1 MLAVPG
7 RHRSFALLACMLAMQ
22 VLLLAVQ
29 IHRDQGAGRVRL
41 IRVWAAG
48 IVMPFEKAGNWSIS
62 KVRGVWSG
70 YVGLVHAQ
78 RENQQLKNDIDAL
91 RMRNAELE
99 SQAADA
105 QRLAALLGFRDAHPE
120 APMIAARVIASSAD
134 TSSRACYINR
144 GSRDGIRRNMAVIT
158 PDGVVGKVIEV
169 FGSTSQILLVTDRE
183 SGVGALFSVSRTMGI
198 VGGASDPLLTM
209 KYVSNDE
216 PVKVGDQVV
225 TSGQD
230 QIFPKDLPVG
240 IVAEATPGTP
250 PFKQIRLKPAAR
262 LDRLEEVLVLLTRQE
277 LNTKPASA
285 EKETEPGAAPVPA
298 PAAVKK

>member
-1 MLAVPG
+1 MLTVPG
-7 RHRSFALLACMLAMQ
+7 RHRSFTLLACVLVAQ

-29 IHRDQGAGRVRL
+29 IRRDQGQGRVRL
-41 IRVWAAG
+41 IRVWATG
-48 IVMPFEKAGNWSIS
+48 IVMPFEKAGHWTIS

-70 YVGLVHAQ
+70 YIGLVHVQ
-78 RENQQLKNDIDAL
+78 RENLQLKSDIDAL
-91 RMRNAELE
+91 RMRNAVLE
-99 SQAADA
+99 SQAAEA

-120 APMIAARVIASSAD
+120 SPMLTARVIASSAD
-134 TSSRACYINR
+134 TSSYTFYINR

-169 FGSTSQILLVTDRE
+169 FGSTSEVLLITDRE
-183 SGVGALFSVSRTMGI
+183 SGVGALFSASRTMGI
-198 VGGASDPLLTM
+198 VGGASDPTLLM

-216 PVKVGDQVV
+216 PVKIGDQVV

-240 IVAEATPGTP
+240 TVVEAKPGPP
-250 PFKQIRLKPAAR
+250 PFKLIHLKPSAR

-285 EKETEPGAAPVPA
+285 EKEAQPGAAPVP
-298 PAAVKK
+298 VKQ